1 MASTY
6 SNLKIQ
12 LMATGENSGTWGN
25 VTNENLGTAIE
36 EAIVGH
42 AKAQSKVHREYG
54 SGYPLEVK
62 REWINKG
69 ANVIRGFAR

>member
-1 MASTY
+1 
-6 SNLKIQ
+6 L
-12 LMATGENSGTWGN
+12 E
-25 VTNENLGTAIE
+25 IE

-69 ANVIRGFAR
+69 ANVIRGFGT